1 MPEPPEI
8 RQELAEERQQLKA
21 AVADLRGE
29 LDEKA
34 QQGKRVAEIVG
45 VAAAAVV
52 LTKITLKLTRR
63 RRD

>member
-8 RQELAEERQQLKA
+8 RKELEEERRELKE

-34 QQGKRVAEIVG
+34 PQGKKLAAIVG
-45 VAAAAVV
+45 AAAGAAV
-52 LTKITLKLTRR
+52 LTKIALKLTRR
-63 RRD
+63 